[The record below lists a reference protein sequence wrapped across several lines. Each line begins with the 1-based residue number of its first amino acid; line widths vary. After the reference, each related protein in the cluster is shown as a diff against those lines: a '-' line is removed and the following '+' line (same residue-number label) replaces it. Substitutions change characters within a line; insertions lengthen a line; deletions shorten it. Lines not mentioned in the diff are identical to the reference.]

1 MELIEELGSCKNVAL
16 LTVKMTFKDD
26 RITQYLF
33 TVEVSSKLEL
43 CTEEAMWSIN
53 KMSPWRDLIQFFLYE
68 YYETF
73 KNIVITKSLQID
85 FLSK

>member
-26 RITQYLF
+26 RITRYLF

-43 CTEEAMWSIN
+43 CTEEAM
-53 KMSPWRDLIQFFLYE
+53 
-68 YYETF
+68 
-73 KNIVITKSLQID
+73 
-85 FLSK
+85 

>member
-53 KMSPWRDLIQFFLYE
+53 KMSPWRDSIQFFLYE